1 MQPDELRRSAT
12 EYARGEVARGLMT
25 CGMIVSGTVEYLHGQ
40 GEAAELYALAWE
52 IVPREFAAHLEAQA
66 GWAARTDSDRLTDA
80 FRALDVAGIVARE
93 DFACCGSCG
102 HSEIG
107 DEVGKGQ
114 RARGYVFYHGQ
125 DAERAA
131 QGGSLWLAYGAFGE
145 EVGDA
150 EVGGEI
156 VAALRGEGLE
166 VDWTGDAG
174 QRIHVR
180 LRWAKRR
187 HGRMAAFAV
196 GASSGRTVKMQF
208 VPDRQLVFPPM
219 SADALAALELPW
231 LPEDTSV
238 RVDDGERTVTIR
250 REGHRLISDDG
261 RTVGRFDGL
270 RLLGADGDDDVPDE
284 QGLIEVTYQ
293 GMPNGPRQSAGRPM
307 SLPEILDVVRQLP
320 TRTGSWLCAVHESG
334 IVQMRWENGKL
345 WLESPIEAESASIG
359 KYAGLDEVERMLTIL
374 ATEHRIALRE
384 LDGVTTEPW

>member
-1 MQPDELRRSAT
+1 
-12 EYARGEVARGLMT
+12 
-25 CGMIVSGTVEYLHGQ
+25 MIVSGTVEYLDDQ

-52 IVPREFAAHLEAQA
+52 IVPRELAAHLEAQA

-80 FRALDVAGIVARE
+80 FRVLDVAGIVARE

-131 QGGSLWLAYGAFGE
+131 RGGSLWLAYGAFGG

-166 VDWTGDAG
+166 VDWTDDAD

-187 HGRMAAFAV
+187 HGRMAAFPESA
-196 GASSGRTVKMQF
+196 GSGRTVEMRF

-219 SADALAALELPW
+219 SVGALAALELPW

-238 RVDDGERTVTIR
+238 RVDDGEQTVTIR
-250 REGHRLISDDG
+250 REKHRLISDDG
-261 RTVGRFDGL
+261 REAGRFEGL
-270 RLLGADGDDDVPDE
+270 RLFGAGGGGEIPDE
-284 QGLIEVTYQ
+284 PGLIEVTYQ
-293 GMPNGPRQSAGRPM
+293 SMPNGPWQSAGRPM
-307 SLPEILDVVRQLP
+307 SLPEILDVVRRLP
-320 TRTGSWLCAVHESG
+320 TRTGSWLCAVHENG
-334 IVQMRWENGKL
+334 IVQLWWENGKL
-345 WLESPIEAESASIG
+345 WLEAPLAAESASIG
-359 KYAGLDEVERMLTIL
+359 KYAGLDEAELMLTIL

-384 LDGVTTEPW
+384 LDGVTTKPW